1 MDVEGLNV
9 SDYIHPSYLSV
20 TFKRAYSKIIP
31 PVQLRRV
38 GEGETHVACLAPVD
52 RRGKGRPR
60 EIRGTAGNYQQ
71 KKRTRQ
77 INL

>member
-9 SDYIHPSYLSV
+9 SDYVHPSYLSV